1 MKRWLLVAA
10 GALVSLVASFAAGR
24 WTAPVQT
31 TERVVTLDREV
42 SSRATAYVGHVER
55 ITDTSTK
62 WRERIVYRQGE
73 TVVEREQVQATH
85 AEERTDEKRTEAST
99 VAVEKTSNTERSP
112 ITPRPRWAVEA
123 LAGVTLGERRPVGG
137 LGAQVRLGDWW
148 AGAWGMAT
156 AEVKAAGLSLRKE
169 F

>member
-1 MKRWLLVAA
+1 MKRALLIASAA
-10 GALVSLVASFAAGR
+10 LAALALAFGAGR
-24 WTAPVQT
+24 WTAPAQT
-31 TERVVTLDREV
+31 RDRIVTVDREV
-42 SSRATAYVGHVER
+42 SSRVAAYVGHVER
-55 ITDTSTK
+55 IVDTSTR

-85 AEERTDEKRTEAST
+85 AEERTEEKRTEAST

-156 AEVKAAGLSLRKE
+156 AEARAAGLSLRKE